1 MSRHATFENFGMAF
15 LTLFQVSTGDNWN
28 GIMKVFT
35 GQLRGDQI
43 VSSPGCTVA
52 PLIQAYY
59 PLHAQCPIVHRRG
72 VRDQRCPGTSL
83 NPVRWNC
90 GQARQNFG
98 GLSRKAAVSA
108 WEMPRLF
115 SDLTVA
121 LRGGVG
127 HRRE

>member
-43 VSSPGCTVA
+43 VSSPGCMVA
-52 PLIQAYY
+52 LLIHTQY

-72 VRDQRCPGTSL
+72 VRDQRYPGTSL
-83 NPVRWNC
+83 
-90 GQARQNFG
+90 QNFG
-98 GLSRKAAVSA
+98 GLARKAAVNA
-108 WEMPRLF
+108 WETPHLF
-115 SDLTVA
+115 SDLPVA

-127 HRRE
+127 HHRE